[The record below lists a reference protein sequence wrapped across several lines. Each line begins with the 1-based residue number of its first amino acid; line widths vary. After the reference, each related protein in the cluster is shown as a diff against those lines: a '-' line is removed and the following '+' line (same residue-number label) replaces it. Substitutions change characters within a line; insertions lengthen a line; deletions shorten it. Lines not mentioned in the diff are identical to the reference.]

1 VSQRQDRV
9 NSGQDQRTRPGI
21 VARHAAPSPAAEPDA
36 PGGRWLRY
44 ANLKVEAAIFL
55 LILVTFAAV
64 LGRSAITS
72 QTLVLSPASGGF
84 ASYVFSDATDGG
96 RSATALD
103 PAKPLTWSC
112 EIRAGV
118 EYPYCGFG
126 LQLNLGRND
135 QGLDLSRIETV
146 TLRFFY
152 RGPAER
158 MRLSVKTPLPPAA
171 RAKAGADELPSA
183 VEFPVVNGRNEVTL
197 PLDGLTAEQWFVA
210 QHGLSPQEAT
220 PNFANVLAIALIT
233 SRAKPGDLRA
243 SIDEIVLEGA
253 YLSTEHWYLI
263 ILGVWLVLTGTFLV
277 HRFFRMR
284 REYEARQRRQ
294 AQEARILADA
304 RAAAEAASN
313 AKSQFLGNMSHELR
327 TPLNAVIGY
336 AYWLGSRPLAAKERE
351 AVKTIQ
357 SSGEHLLAVITDIL
371 DIAKIEAGKLELLP
385 APFNLHEC
393 VAGVG
398 QMFGLRA
405 QEKGLRFQVSVA
417 SDVPGVVVA
426 DPKRVRQ
433 VLINLLANA
442 VKYTTE
448 VRIDLQVSVVSQ
460 MDDAWRLRFVVE
472 DTGVGIPEDQ
482 AASIFR
488 PFEQL
493 GDALDRSEG
502 AGLGLSITHQIVG
515 MMDGDIRVES
525 TPGQGSRF
533 TVEAMFAAAEAVQ
546 AIPTR
551 PGAARLAA
559 SPPGPR
565 A

>member
-9 NSGQDQRTRPGI
+9 VSGQDQRTRPGT
-21 VARHAAPSPAAEPDA
+21 VARRAAPSPATEPDA
-36 PGGRWLRY
+36 TGGRWLRY
-44 ANLKVEAAIFL
+44 ANLKIEAAIFL

-72 QTLVLSPASGGF
+72 QTLVLSPGSGRFTG
-84 ASYVFSDATDGG
+84 YVFSDAEDGG
-96 RSATALD
+96 RSVAALD
-103 PAKPLTWSC
+103 PAKPMTWSC
-112 EIRAGV
+112 EMRAGV
-118 EYPYCGFG
+118 RYPYCGFG
-126 LQLNLGRND
+126 LQLNVGRKD
-135 QGLDLSRIETV
+135 QGLDLRRIKTV
-146 TLRFFY
+146 TLRFSHH
-152 RGPAER
+152 GPAGR
-158 MRLSVKTPLPPAA
+158 MRLLMKTPLSPEA
-171 RAKAGADELPSA
+171 RKKVGAGELPAS
-183 VEFPVVNGRNEVTL
+183 VEFPVAEGRNEVVL
-197 PLDGLTAEQWFVA
+197 PLDGLVAEQWFIA
-210 QHGLSPQEAT
+210 QHGLSPGEAT
-220 PNFANVLAIALIT
+220 PNFTNVLAIALVA
-233 SRAKPGDLRA
+233 SGQGDLRA

-284 REYEARQRRQ
+284 RDYEARQRRQ
-294 AQEARILADA
+294 AQEARVLADA
-304 RAAAEAASN
+304 RAAAEAASS

-351 AVKTIQ
+351 AVRTIQ

-398 QMFGLRA
+398 QMFRLPA
-405 QEKGLRFQVSVA
+405 EEKGLRFQVGVA
-417 SDVPGVVVA
+417 SDVPVMVVA

-433 VLINLLANA
+433 VLINLVGNA
-442 VKYTTE
+442 VKFTME
-448 VRIDLQVSVVSQ
+448 GRIDLQVSVVSEV
-460 MDDAWRLRFVVE
+460 DDAWRLRFVVE

-493 GDALDRSEG
+493 GDALDRSG
-502 AGLGLSITHQIVG
+502 GTGLGLSITHQIVG

-533 TVEAMFAAAEAVQ
+533 TIEAMFAAAEAVQ
-546 AIPTR
+546 AIPAR
-551 PGAARLAA
+551 PATARLTAP
-559 SPPGPR
+559 SPGLR